1 MNPIVAQWNGEAF
14 VPMRRFMRAID
25 KECVIGEFY
34 RLTEENERSAQSHR
48 HYFACLNEAW
58 QNLREDMAERF
69 PDAEHL
75 RKYALIRTGFHDE
88 RSIVCASKAEAQR
101 VAAFVKPMDT
111 YAVVLVREATVS
123 VFTAKSQSMKAMG
136 KQDFQRSKDAV
147 LEFVAGMVGVK
158 PGELSANAEAA

>member
-1 MNPIVAQWNGEAF
+1 MTPIIAQWNGEAF

-25 KECVIGEFY
+25 RECVIGEFY
-34 RLTEENERSAQSHR
+34 RLSEENERSAATHR
-48 HYFACLNEAW
+48 HYFACINEAW
-58 QNLREDMAERF
+58 TNLREDLAERF
-69 PDAEHL
+69 PSAEHL

-111 YAVVLVREATVS
+111 YAVVLVSEATVQ
-123 VFTAKSQSMKAMG
+123 VFTAKSQSMRAMG

-147 LEFVAGMVGVK
+147 LEFVSNMVGVK
-158 PGELSANAEAA
+158 VEDLARAEAA